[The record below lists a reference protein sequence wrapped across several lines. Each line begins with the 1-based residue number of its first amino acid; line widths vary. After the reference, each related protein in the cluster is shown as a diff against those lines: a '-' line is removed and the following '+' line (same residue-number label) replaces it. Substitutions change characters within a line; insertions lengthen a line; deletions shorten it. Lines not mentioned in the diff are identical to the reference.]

1 MSAEL
6 FLKTLFHDKPDKDHI
21 LIWEKRKDKKVSY
34 WFRKTQDAINHFNRF
49 GMNQDTYVGCGT
61 SAKAL
66 SAYTRC
72 KAEDISGIPAAW
84 LDVDIQDPVH
94 SKPNLPENE
103 ERAMDI
109 ISAFPLA
116 PTMTVHSGHGYQF
129 WWVFKKF
136 GGLPDQKAHDAAA
149 DLLHK
154 FTWSMRDR
162 ARSLGYD
169 LDMTFDLSRVFRIP
183 GGLNF
188 KDETPLPVQLQN
200 CTENYY
206 TPLEFQEALNKF
218 REDLGENATP
228 LEERKSVK
236 VADSSVINGKTLIL
250 NPTAEPPQPKFGNL
264 LDFDPKLKAS
274 WEHRA
279 KFKSGDESPSAYD
292 LSIASTLFANEFT
305 EQEIVDT
312 LIAFRRKNNLPAK
325 LVEKYYERTLVTASS
340 AIRQNNQYKELNNI
354 LIDMA
359 NNNTVDDARVDEVRE
374 KAKKCISDIIGIDTI
389 KIERLNIEP
398 AEYRIIT
405 QNKVIPLGP
414 ISNITNQSH
423 FRDRLADSIKIFLPF
438 LKPPIWRNLS
448 QAMLNI
454 CEDVSAGEDTSN
466 TGLVRY
472 WLREYLSTFQPLY
485 DPNEAWQSKRAF
497 FMGTLFYIFGQ
508 ELRKYCQ
515 TFQREPISSKK
526 MGVMLKDYGFIGDHY
541 NFKDDNGGYH
551 SRAIW
556 KIKISSDPL
565 LHEFLDMAML
575 KHAQDVNMND
585 QDSTENDEAVPYE
598 GSQAVSTEL
607 H

>member
-34 WFRKTQDAINHFNRF
+34 WFKKTQDAIKHFEKY
-49 GMNQDTYVGCGT
+49 GINQDTYVGCGT

-66 SAYTRC
+66 SAYARC

-84 LDVDIQDPVH
+84 LDVDILDPVH
-94 SKPNLPENE
+94 SKSNLPENE
-103 ERAMDI
+103 EKAKEI
-109 ISAFPLA
+109 IAAFPLA
-116 PTMTVHSGHGYQF
+116 PTMTVHSGHGFQF
-129 WWVFKKF
+129 WWVFKQF
-136 GGLPDQKAHDAAA
+136 GRLPDQKSHDRAA

-183 GGLNF
+183 GGMNF
-188 KDETPLPVQLQN
+188 KDETPLPVRLDN
-200 CTENYY
+200 CTENFY
-206 TPLEFQEALNKF
+206 TPLEFQDALNKF
-218 REDLGENATP
+218 REDLGDNATP
-228 LEERKSVK
+228 IEDRKSVK
-236 VADSSVINGKTLIL
+236 VVNTSVINGKTLVL
-250 NPTAEPPQPKFGNL
+250 NPQANPPQPKFDTL
-264 LDFDPKLKAS
+264 MEFDSKLKAS

-292 LSIASTLFANEFT
+292 LSIASILFANEFT

-312 LIAFRRKNNLPAK
+312 LIAFRRNNNLPAK
-325 LVEKYYERTLVTASS
+325 LIEKYYERTLVTASS
-340 AIRQNNQYKELNNI
+340 VIRQNNQFKELNNI

-359 NNNTVDDARVDEVRE
+359 NNVAVNNTKIDEIKN
-374 KAKKCISDIIGIDTI
+374 KAKKCISDIIGINTI
-389 KIERLNIEP
+389 KIEKLMIDP

-405 QNKVIPLGP
+405 NNKVIPLGT
-414 ISNITNQSH
+414 IHNITNQAH
-423 FRDRLADSIKIFLPF
+423 FRDRLADAIGVFLPY
-438 LKPPIWRNLS
+438 LSKTVWRNLS

-454 CEDVSAGEDTSN
+454 CEEVSAGEDTSN

-472 WLREYLSTFQPLY
+472 WLKEYLTTFAPLY
-485 DPNEAWQSKRAF
+485 DPNEAEHSKRAF
-497 FMGTLFYIFGQ
+497 FEGSLFFIFGQ

-526 MGVMLKDYGFIGDHY
+526 MGVMLKDYGFIPDQK
-541 NFKDDNGGYH
+541 NFKNENGSYRN
-551 SRAIW
+551 RAIW
-556 KIKISSDPL
+556 KIQITADPL
-565 LHEFLDMAML
+565 LREFLDVNML
-575 KHAQDVNMND
+575 KHANEND
-585 QDSTENDEAVPYE
+585 QDVTAMNDVMDACDNGPI
-598 GSQAVSTEL
+598 VSVEI